1 MKKADFKKHIHAKLE
16 RVQASF
22 KKTAKRGAARIKEL
36 HAAVRSFPAWA
47 KRRPAAVKQW
57 RSENRKKKKYH
68 SFKLE
73 KKIKPEPR
81 NIPTAWQLTRQS
93 MSFYKKHFWVFAW
106 LSCIQVGLYG
116 LLVYGP
122 TDFDLKSVQESIQA
136 LFGGDA
142 SSAAGT
148 LALFGS
154 VIGAQTQRE
163 GAAFFNFLVYLIMSL
178 AIVWI
183 IRRLHASQPFNLRDA
198 FYSGMG
204 PAIPVVLI
212 LLVMSLQSLPFTI
225 TSYIYVV
232 GRTNNIFISGLEDLL
247 FFLIALSAGLFS
259 LYLMTPAILS
269 LYAATLP
276 NMYPLKTIR
285 LTKKIVAFRRFLV
298 FRRIVALP
306 FLVAVCFAL
315 LLLLLLRFYPQGG
328 IWFVQLFPIFILP
341 LIHMYLFKL
350 YRSLV

>member
-1 MKKADFKKHIHAKLE
+1 MNKVDITKQARTQLKV
-16 RVQASF
+16 VQATV
-22 KKTAKRGAARIKEL
+22 KKSSHRITGGVKRLISW
-36 HAAVRSFPAWA
+36 VCSFPAWV
-47 KRRPAAVKQW
+47 KKRPAAIKKW
-57 RSENRKKKKYH
+57 RGENRKKKKYH
-68 SFKLE
+68 SFKLQ
-73 KKIKPEPR
+73 KRIKPEPR

-93 MSFYKKHFWVFAW
+93 VGFYKKHVWVFFW
-106 LSCIQVGLYG
+106 LSCIHLGLYG

-122 TDFDLKSVQESIQA
+122 TDFDLKNVQESIQT

-142 SSAAGT
+142 SSATAT

-183 IRRLHASQPFNLRDA
+183 IRRLHARQPFNFRDA
-198 FYSGMG
+198 FYSCMG
-204 PAIPVVLI
+204 PSIPIVLI
-212 LLVMSLQSLPFTI
+212 LLVMMLQSLPFTI

-232 GRTNNIFISGLEDLL
+232 GRTNNIFVSGLEDLL
-247 FFLIALSAGLFS
+247 FFLIAFAAGLLS

-276 NMYPLKTIR
+276 NMYPLNTIR

-306 FLVAVCFAL
+306 VLVAVFFAL
-315 LLLLLLRFYPQGG
+315 LLLALLRFYPQGG

-341 LIHMYLFKL
+341 LIHIYLFKL
-350 YRSLV
+350 YKSLV